1 MKKIF
6 CICLLMGITSCVSKS
21 KFEELEAD
29 YQSLHIEKQ
38 DLESQLANLQDEYY
52 EIKFDYDRIVEAK
65 RREEIERNSK
75 KYVSESEALSYI
87 RDFYS
92 FYESDTKYRNIKLRR
107 TDQNSFKVSLE
118 EVTSKGSFS
127 NSDFFWSSSVYNLVV
142 NNDDTYT
149 YKRSF

>member
-1 MKKIF
+1 MKKVLYLILF
-6 CICLLMGITSCVSKS
+6 LGLTGCVSKS
-21 KFEELEAD
+21 KHEKLEAD
-29 YQSLHIEKQ
+29 YQDLQIEKHN
-38 DLESQLANLQDEYY
+38 LESDLANLQDDYY
-52 EIKFDYDRIVEAK
+52 EVKTDYDNMVQVK
-65 RREEIERNSK
+65 RREEIERSRI

-92 FYESDTKYRNIKLRR
+92 FYESDTKFRNINLRR

-127 NSDFFWSSSVYNLVV
+127 NNDFFWSAAVYNLVV